1 MYCAKCGVKLAD
13 TEKVC
18 PLCGTVVFHPD
29 IQREEGQR
37 LYPAGRNPNPK
48 VSRWGTLIIVSTI
61 FLLPMLLTLLCD
73 MQINKT
79 ITWSGY
85 VTGAL
90 LVGYEICV
98 LPLWFRKPNPV
109 IFVPCGF
116 AAVGVY
122 VLYINWVTGG
132 NWFLSFA
139 FPAIGYVAVVVTTV
153 VTLLK
158 YVRRGEL
165 YIFGGAVIAMGALM
179 PLLEFLINLTFD
191 KEKFLMWSF
200 YPLIGLVLLGGM
212 LIFLAVCRPA
222 RETMERKFFI

>member
-37 LYPAGRNPNPK
+37 LYPAGRNPNPQ
-48 VSRWGTLIIVSTI
+48 VSRWGVLIIVSTI

-73 MQINKT
+73 MQINNS

-116 AAVGVY
+116 GAVGVY
-122 VLYINWVTGG
+122 VLYINWLTGG

-139 FPAIGYVAVVVTTV
+139 FPVIGYVAVVVTTV
-153 VTLLK
+153 VTLLR

-165 YIFGGAVIAMGALM
+165 YIFGGAIIAMGALM

-200 YPLIGLVLLGGM
+200 YPLIGLVLLGSM